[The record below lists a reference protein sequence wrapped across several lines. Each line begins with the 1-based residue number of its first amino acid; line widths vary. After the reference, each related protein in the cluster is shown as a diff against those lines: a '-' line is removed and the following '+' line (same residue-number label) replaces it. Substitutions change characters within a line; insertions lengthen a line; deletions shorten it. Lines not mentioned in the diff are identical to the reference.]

1 MSKSPTPDGPQ
12 RCLVYCRLRPVDEKD
27 SIGCDSI
34 SEMVSMDKGNVQ
46 LCNEKND
53 RYNFDGTFSS
63 QSTQQEVFE
72 GVAMPSVEQVLRG
85 CTSAVMAYGQT
96 GTGKTYTMS
105 NIDEGSEGIIP
116 RSAAY
121 LFEKIGQNP
130 NRNFSLTAQFV
141 QVYRDNLTDLMTDSN
156 TRVTIRLPA
165 DGAKGIELVNSRVI
179 QISSMQDFI
188 EMYKEGDTRKIVRKT
203 GMNEFS
209 SRGHTALVV
218 TVRSSSSD
226 PDDVSKPVEGKLTFI
241 DLAGY
246 ERYGKTGIKGGSSL
260 HADEAKTINKSLLSL
275 GHVVTSLSKGDKFVP
290 WRDSKLTMLLRDSLG
305 GNSRC
310 AVVITIGP
318 ASSNE
323 HETLNSLDFGKRAM
337 ALIGGDPPVEEVD
350 FEKLSA
356 KLKILLAARDQT
368 ILDLQQS
375 QGSFLPDE
383 ALSLQTEIEK
393 RKAAHQRCV
402 DVLKEERAARS
413 DLENQVLSLETALQD
428 RTITT
433 DDAAE
438 DKNRV
443 EAMVAALQAQLQDSK
458 ETLGQSEGKI
468 QSYEA
473 QAAEER
479 EAKQHLVAE
488 CTLLE
493 TRLQDTIHEKEEA
506 LAQANEKL
514 EGKIESLK
522 AQLELQSLD
531 AAEDK
536 NRVEAMVATL
546 RAQLQESYE
555 ALGQS
560 EGKIQSFDEEVSSL
574 KAHIQDATSKGTL
587 LETRLQD
594 TADEKEA
601 LALMNEQLGSK
612 VASLEIQLE
621 LNMEEATELFSD
633 ERRKDEVRR
642 DKTIADLEERIAAAH
657 LTIIEL
663 EERINHLTLSG
674 AAMERKL
681 AESSEKE
688 ASLLAEHERLR
699 NQLHAFTKEDVG
711 LKEEGSVKDATIA
724 ALRKECEDE
733 KKKIGGKNF
742 KYTSKIISQLVHI
755 GQMETPRHAPL
766 ILRPQELLAELDT
779 EEVKQAARYKL
790 ICVGGKATGKS
801 SVQKCLAHEG
811 GAGIFKRAPDVVQPT
826 VAMSVENCTV
836 AGKTTTGFLSK
847 KTTTNTYFQV
857 WDTPCDTRSL
867 EALPEGCLPV
877 SGCAYVLTH
886 RADRAFPTEASLMS
900 DVLYSVYGNC
910 KKRLLETKQP
920 IPLVVLGTRKDLVT
934 GSSNEAYERK
944 AADVRSWLEQHPLK
958 QFFVIIETAL
968 VSCKEWSV
976 KNSASGKTTS
986 FQHLMSGIASNLRK
1000 RYPITPPCLLNN
1012 VSSVQAADT
1021 DTHEWWERNQKV
1033 HNNEERI
1040 DKTMQKGVLS
1050 LLVHIHRLK
1059 LRGIWLLGRQEF
1071 KTICGEHIPQYP
1083 SADDGNRVVDCI
1095 MKCLEDRSLILSLHD
1110 PEAEDEREGIVVLGI
1125 SVVTSFIASVTLPA
1139 IYISQMNGHGYTL
1152 NHLKKSVQQQTDFNV
1167 EEIWRPDWEKLHA
1180 GRVTPSSVSCLVKHS
1195 AAFKKDPALG
1205 SGFLSCMNRVFKE
1218 SNGVDFMPTLSVKE
1232 LTPDHEAVIT
1242 EAMRVHGG
1250 PQLLKSLV
1258 GSTDKVTPSESTA
1271 VLNKVVAGSSWSL
1284 LWRNGA
1290 LFCTHNGS
1298 WGFMKITRV
1307 TVEVTSTSDE
1317 ICGCEDSLSDC
1328 MLDAVWSTREFSSNG
1343 LPGLSPA
1350 DSEVIYGS
1358 SSLEGY
1364 FRNAGREVLRGA
1376 VCPVNVLE
1384 KFSNRPSVA

>member
-433 DDAAE
+433 D
-438 DKNRV
+438 
-443 EAMVAALQAQLQDSK
+443 
-458 ETLGQSEGKI
+458 
-468 QSYEA
+468 
-473 QAAEER
+473 
-479 EAKQHLVAE
+479 
-488 CTLLE
+488 
-493 TRLQDTIHEKEEA
+493 
-506 LAQANEKL
+506 
-514 EGKIESLK
+514 
-522 AQLELQSLD
+522 D